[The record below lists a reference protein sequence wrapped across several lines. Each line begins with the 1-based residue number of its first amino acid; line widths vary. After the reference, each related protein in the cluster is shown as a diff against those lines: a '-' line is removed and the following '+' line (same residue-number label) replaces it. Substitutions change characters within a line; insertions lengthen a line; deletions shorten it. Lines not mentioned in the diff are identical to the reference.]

1 MGKIK
6 DMLTID
12 TVDEIYQYVN
22 SFNEIQKVK
31 KKKKP
36 KKKPSR
42 YIGFRITNEENDP
55 SKLPS
60 GQYSVR
66 RSDADI
72 DCDKYH
78 EEQDIEAMERAK
90 K

>member
-6 DMLTID
+6 DAINNAE
-12 TVDEIYQYVN
+12 EIRQFVESYN
-22 SFNEIQKVK
+22 AIQKVK

-36 KKKPSR
+36 YKPKKKPSR
-42 YIGFRITNEENDP
+42 YI
-55 SKLPS
+55 
-60 GQYSVR
+60 
-66 RSDADI
+66 ADI

>member
-36 KKKPSR
+36 YKPKKKPSR
-42 YIGFRITNEENDP
+42 YI
-55 SKLPS
+55 
-60 GQYSVR
+60 
-66 RSDADI
+66 ADI

-78 EEQDIEAMERAK
+78 EEQDIKAMERAK